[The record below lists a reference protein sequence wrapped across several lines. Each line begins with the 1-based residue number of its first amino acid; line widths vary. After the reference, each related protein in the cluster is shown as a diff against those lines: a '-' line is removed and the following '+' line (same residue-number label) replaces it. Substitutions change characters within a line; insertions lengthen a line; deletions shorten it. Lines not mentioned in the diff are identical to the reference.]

1 MSAIWSFWRRW
12 RFHLSALVVLVPIG
26 FAPGYFQ
33 QEAMEAGSVGLGA
46 RVIGTRAVGDWT
58 VKLAEFDLA
67 PPAIEGEA
75 GPIKLF
81 TLALDG
87 PARDEVKAAYIK
99 IGKPRS
105 IRSAGAL
112 FAGTPYRQTAGL
124 QIPAVANE
132 ASEVWLTLEG
142 WDGSVSQSMLPL
154 SEASPVTAAWLSRA
168 GT

>member
-1 MSAIWSFWRRW
+1 MSAALAFWRRW
-12 RFHLSALVVLVPIG
+12 RFHLSALAVLVPVG
-26 FAPGYFQ
+26 FAPDYFQ
-33 QEAMEAGSVGLGA
+33 RLAMDAGSVGLGA
-46 RVIGTRAVGDWT
+46 RVIGVHAVGDWT
-58 VKLAEFDLA
+58 VKLAEFDLG

-75 GPIKLF
+75 GPVKLF

-124 QIPAVANE
+124 QVPPTATA

-154 SEASPVTAAWLSRA
+154 SEASPATADWLRRA